1 MGDDLY
7 NGLLIL
13 AYLILGTAII
23 VLLGYWALKKF
34 GTPKK

>member
-7 NGLLIL
+7 NTLLLL

-23 VLLGYWALKKF
+23 VFLGYWALKKF
-34 GTPKK
+34 GPPK

>member
-1 MGDDLY
+1 MGDDLC

-23 VLLGYWALKKF
+23 VFLGYWALKKF
-34 GTPKK
+34 GSPKK

>member
-1 MGDDLY
+1 MGDDLS
-7 NGLLIL
+7 NALLIL

-23 VLLGYWALKKF
+23 IFLGYWALKKF